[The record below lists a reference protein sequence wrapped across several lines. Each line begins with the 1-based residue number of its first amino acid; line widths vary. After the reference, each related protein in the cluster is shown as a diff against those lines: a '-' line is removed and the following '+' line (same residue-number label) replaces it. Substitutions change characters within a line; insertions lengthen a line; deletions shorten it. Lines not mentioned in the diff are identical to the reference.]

1 MVRHGP
7 RLGGYL
13 LAFWLGSLLFSV
25 TLQALPLVDPS
36 LDYRTYRTEHFAIHY
51 PRGYL
56 QNAVSLGNLA
66 EARHSSLEQR
76 YQSGVDVTNIILIPR
91 TDTVNAF
98 ASTYVV
104 NRVALYVQ
112 SPLPGEFS
120 RYDLWQDHLFTHEYT
135 HILTLYPYSGL
146 PNTLIRIV
154 AGLPPNVL
162 SPTGLVEGF
171 PVYEESQSGK
181 GRLNDPLTDMIFRA
195 AVQENRFPSLEE
207 TMSGSHR
214 WPLGSTPYLFG
225 GRFVQFLREDPEF
238 QQSGA
243 SAKLDSY
250 FLQEA
255 PPVLSA
261 TRLQG
266 LGFPDIQS
274 IYDSFYEMES
284 IRARSE
290 TLSADRETVFRRL
303 TFSGFSKEH
312 LQLRGNRL
320 FFFGFLPDNSGIYSL
335 PLPSRA
341 TDDVRAE
348 SPTRSGEESEWSL
361 NPLQWLYPELA
372 LDALERPEGLS
383 EPYHHSLSLFRH
395 HRSSG
400 GFTILDT
407 PDSLLADSSA
417 NDAEGNGQKQES
429 SDDASAPALVSDGES
444 LISADPGYI
453 TPYILASQE
462 SYFDASGI
470 RYQLFRE
477 GSFTLNEVNPGQRIL
492 FPSSRGQQIVFIKR
506 EDPARYLML
515 GRLDPAGGI
524 RSERT
529 LLSVDLHGIL
539 SHSVIAPD
547 GSLAIALFRRK
558 GVGHPVLIGCDL
570 STGYSHVAAPDS
582 RDSRGILDS
591 RINAPGRSSP
601 NRSRRGQ
608 QNPGTRGTEKLA
620 PRRHCD
626 VLASAEGIITQPSF
640 SRDGIVFSADVSG
653 RYEIY
658 KLRWT
663 DSDSWAGL
671 LYEEKHSIVQL
682 SQTNTGLFYPVE
694 DGTHLYALRY
704 FSHGYDIVSMA
715 KKDLISR
722 DVSGLFSR
730 SDGSSELQEFS
741 DVPASF
747 SGLNIESY
755 QGPLEMRPYFAGLL
769 FGVSAAES
777 GIVAFDPLER
787 HQLSI
792 GLGIIEDT
800 IYAAA
805 SYSYNRYAHG
815 LNLSYA
821 RSSLEK
827 RAFYCDAPSGV
838 VRLLCLED
846 DYQFE
851 YASASIDRD
860 IPGREVDQYYT
871 LGLQHEKHRNT
882 RTLASPVFPVQ
893 DLNLAS
899 VYAGYGIS
907 NAVYFA
913 ESISP
918 ERGFSL
924 YGEAA
929 FYPLQWV
936 RLYDNYS
943 DNIDSGEFYSVET
956 ELEFFLPFFFEHHVP
971 YLAARGRW
979 TSGKN
984 PEIYRVRLSSYM
996 RGLVPEYS
1004 TYGRGALVFT
1014 AEYRFPLFW
1023 LSRRLIAWWPS
1034 LGIRYVSLAPFFDY
1048 GQSFEEE
1055 LYRDTWIRSYGVY
1068 TDIGLNIFYLPIALR
1083 LTYARGEGPSGE
1095 TSYGIGLLV
1104 GATAPG
1110 LQKRNRDP
1118 FAHSLMQS
1126 TERRRKAERY
1136 GR

>member
-1 MVRHGP
+1 MRLCGP
-7 RLGGYL
+7 RIGGYT
-13 LAFWLGSLLFSV
+13 LAFWLGSLLFSIS
-25 TLQALPLVDPS
+25 LQAFPLVDPS

-51 PRGYL
+51 PRGYF
-56 QNAVSLGNLA
+56 QNAVSIGNLA
-66 EARHSSLEQR
+66 ERRHASLEPR
-76 YQSGVDVTNIILIPR
+76 YESGVDVANVILIPR

-135 HILTLYPYSGL
+135 HVLTLYPYSGL
-146 PNTLIRIV
+146 ANTLIRIV

-162 SPTGLVEGF
+162 SPTGFIEGF

-181 GRLNDPLTDMIFRA
+181 GRLNDPLTDMIFRTA
-195 AVQENRFPSLEE
+195 IQEDRFPSLEE
-207 TMSGSHR
+207 TMAGSHR

-238 QQSGA
+238 QQSG
-243 SAKLDSY
+243 SSSKLDHY

-261 TRLQG
+261 TRLRS
-266 LGFPDIQS
+266 LGYPDIQRL
-274 IYDSFYEMES
+274 YDSFYEMES

-290 TLSADRETVFRRL
+290 TLPAGRETEYRRM

-312 LQLRGNRL
+312 LQLKGNRL
-320 FFFGFLPDNSGIYSL
+320 FFFGYLPDNSGIYSL
-335 PLPSRA
+335 ALPSGSEQDGSA
-341 TDDVRAE
+341 DGELAKE
-348 SPTRSGEESEWSL
+348 SQASKWSL
-361 NPLQWLYPELA
+361 NPFQWLYPELA
-372 LDALERPEGLS
+372 RDELERPEGIT
-383 EPYHHSLSLFRH
+383 EPFHHSLSLFRN

-400 GFTILDT
+400 GFTILDSSDLRPGGPGDGQIQAAT
-407 PDSLLADSSA
+407 DGSSA
-417 NDAEGNGQKQES
+417 SER
-429 SDDASAPALVSDGES
+429 APEAL
-444 LISADPGYI
+444 APGFSEPRDY
-453 TPYILASQE
+453 TPYILSSQE

-477 GSFTLNEVNPGQRIL
+477 GNFALQEVNSGHRIL
-492 FPSSRGQQIVFIKR
+492 FPSTRGNQIVYIKR
-506 EDPARYLML
+506 EDPGRYLML
-515 GRLDPAGGI
+515 GRLGPGGEI
-524 RSERT
+524 RSQRT

-539 SHSVIAPD
+539 SHSVLSPD
-547 GSLAIALFRRK
+547 GSLVIALFRRN

-570 STGYSHVAAPDS
+570 S
-582 RDSRGILDS
+582 RGAD
-591 RINAPGRSSP
+591 
-601 NRSRRGQ
+601 RG
-608 QNPGTRGTEKLA
+608 PPK
-620 PRRHCD
+620 RHCD
-626 VLASAEGIITQPSF
+626 VLAAGQGIITQPSF
-640 SRDGIVFSADVSG
+640 SRDGIVFSSDISG
-653 RYEIY
+653 RYEVY
-658 KLRWT
+658 KLRRPN
-663 DSDSWAGL
+663 SQSWAGL
-671 LYEEKHSIVQL
+671 LYEDRPSIVQL

-694 DGTHLYALRY
+694 DASHLYALRY
-704 FSHGYDIVSMA
+704 FSHGYDVVSMA
-715 KKDLISR
+715 KKNLLSR

-730 SDGSSELQEFS
+730 EENSTDLAEFS
-741 DVPASF
+741 RVPPPLT
-747 SGLNIESY
+747 GLKTESY
-755 QGPLEMRPYFAGLL
+755 NGVLEMRPYFAGLL

-787 HQLSI
+787 HQFSV

-800 IYAAA
+800 VYAAA

-821 RSSLEK
+821 RSSLDK
-827 RAFYCDAPSGV
+827 RAFYCDAPSGA

-851 YASASIDRD
+851 YATVSIDRD

-871 LGLQHEKHRNT
+871 VGLQHQKHRNT
-882 RTLASPVFPVQ
+882 RTLASPVFQVQ

-899 VYAGYGIS
+899 IYAGYGIS

-918 ERGFSL
+918 ERGFAL

-943 DNIDSGEFYSVET
+943 DNIDSGEFYSLET

-1048 GQSFEEE
+1048 GQSFEAE
-1055 LYRDTWIRSYGVY
+1055 LYRDTWIRSYGIY

-1104 GATAPG
+1104 GARAPG
-1110 LQKRNRDP
+1110 LQHQRRDP

-1126 TERRRKAERY
+1126 ARRRSKVDRFAP
-1136 GR
+1136 